1 MTKAML
7 LSNIGMAIARQ
18 IAKLIRLMRATL
30 FGKPKLQSLI
40 IIIIVIIMA
49 MMTTMIIQSS
59 FTTELA

>member
-1 MTKAML
+1 ML
-7 LSNIGMAIARQ
+7 LINIGMAIARQ

-40 IIIIVIIMA
+40 TSIIIIIIIIMA

-59 FTTELA
+59 FITVLA